1 MNRFMGV
8 LWSLLFLM
16 VPILGVGVFLFAIMG
31 VGPLYDHWLPI
42 NINRHG
48 HVIDDLFMFI
58 LWLTGIIFVGTSFAL
73 FLFMW
78 KYDAAKNQKPVVF
91 SHGSHTLEI
100 IWSIIP
106 AVVLF
111 FIAIYQMNAWADAKM
126 RRPTEIIN
134 GEEVAQAP
142 LAEVTGR
149 QFEWRIRYAGFDGVL
164 GTGPGTDGE
173 MGTADDTRD
182 DLFVV
187 NELHLPM
194 DEEVVLA
201 IKSQDVLHSFFL
213 PNMRIKQDLVPGM
226 LQYVWFEATQPGTYD
241 IVCAE
246 LCGWGHYKMR
256 GRMIVHET
264 REEYEAWLV
273 EEYRKQQSL
282 PSVDNE

>member
-1 MNRFMGV
+1 MNRFMGI
-8 LWSLLFLM
+8 LWSLLFLA
-16 VPILGVGVFLFAIMG
+16 VPILGVGVFVFAMLGIS
-31 VGPLYDHWLPI
+31 PFEHHWLPE
-42 NINRHG
+42 NISRHG
-48 HVIDDLFMFI
+48 QVIDNLFIFI
-58 LWLTGIIFVGTSFAL
+58 LWLTGVIFVVTSFAL
-73 FLFMW
+73 FWFMW
-78 KYDAAKNQKPVVF
+78 KYDAASNNEPVVF

-106 AVVLF
+106 AITLF

-149 QFEWRIRYAGFDGVL
+149 QFEWRIRYAGADGVI
-164 GTGPGTDGE
+164 GTGPGADGKYN
-173 MGTADDTRD
+173 TADDTRD
-182 DLFVV
+182 DVFVV
-187 NELHLPM
+187 NELHVPM

-201 IKSQDVLHSFFL
+201 IKSEDVLHSFFL

-226 LQYVWFEATQPGTYD
+226 VQYVWFEATRPGIRD

-256 GRMIVHET
+256 GRLIVHKS
-264 REEYEAWLV
+264 REEYDAWLA
-273 EEYRKQQSL
+273 EAYRKQESL
-282 PSVDNE
+282 GGEENE